1 VASYVGAL
9 DQGTTSTRFMVF
21 DHEGRVVA
29 AEQRAHEQIFP
40 SPGWVE
46 HDPVEIWRR
55 CREVI
60 AGALEKA
67 GLTPSDLAA
76 IGVANQRETIV
87 VWDRD
92 TGAPLCNAI
101 VWQDTRTRAICEE
114 LIAGDDAGIDRFRAL
129 TGLPVAT
136 YFSGP
141 KLQWVLDELDL
152 RMHAARG
159 EVLFGTMDTW
169 LIWNLTGG
177 PDGGVHVTD
186 VTNASRTLLM
196 DLTSLQWDAEMLGRF
211 SIPRGM
217 LPEIRSSSE
226 VYGTATGVLPGVPVA
241 GALGDQQAALFG
253 QCCFDEGDAK
263 NTYGTGCFLLVNT
276 GGRRVASSSGLITTA
291 GYRIGD
297 APAVYCLEGS
307 VAMAGA
313 VVQWLRDNLGII
325 ASSAEVEA
333 LAASVPDNGG
343 AYLVPAFSGLF
354 APYWRS
360 DARGVIAG
368 LTRSVNR
375 GHLARAALEATAF
388 QTREVVDAMA
398 ADTGTTLGSL
408 RVDGGMVGNGLLMQ
422 FQADLLGVPV
432 VRPTVAE
439 TTSLG
444 AAFAAGLAGGYWGSL
459 DELRRCW
466 TEDRR
471 WEPAMPSQERDRLL
485 AEWKKAVTRSFDWV
499 S

>member
-1 VASYVGAL
+1 
-9 DQGTTSTRFMVF
+9 
-21 DHEGRVVA
+21 
-29 AEQRAHEQIFP
+29 
-40 SPGWVE
+40 
-46 HDPVEIWRR
+46 
-55 CREVI
+55 
-60 AGALEKA
+60 
-67 GLTPSDLAA
+67 
-76 IGVANQRETIV
+76 
-87 VWDRD
+87 
-92 TGAPLCNAI
+92 
-101 VWQDTRTRAICEE
+101 
-114 LIAGDDAGIDRFRAL
+114 
-129 TGLPVAT
+129 
-136 YFSGP
+136 
-141 KLQWVLDELDL
+141 
-152 RMHAARG
+152 
-159 EVLFGTMDTW
+159 
-169 LIWNLTGG
+169 
-177 PDGGVHVTD
+177 

-196 DLTSLQWDAEMLGRF
+196 DLTSLQWDPEMLGCF

-226 VYGTATGVLPGVPVA
+226 VYGRATGALAGVPVA

-253 QCCFDEGDAK
+253 QCCFGVGDAK
-263 NTYGTGCFLLVNT
+263 NTYGTGCFLLANT
-276 GGRRVASSSGLITTA
+276 GERRVASSSGLITTA

-325 ASSAEVEA
+325 ASSGEVEA

-368 LTRSVNR
+368 LTRSVNK

-398 ADTGTTLGSL
+398 ADMGTALGSL
-408 RVDGGMVGNGLLMQ
+408 RVDGGMVGNDLLMQ
-422 FQADLLGVPV
+422 FQADLLGVSV

-444 AAFAAGLAGGYWGSL
+444 AAFAAGLAVGFWSGQQ
-459 DELRRCW
+459 ELRERW
-466 TEDRR
+466 AEGRR
-471 WEPAMPSQERDRLL
+471 WTPAMDAQPRE
-485 AEWKKAVTRSFDWV
+485 AEYGQWRKAVERSLGWATG
-499 S
+499 

>member
-1 VASYVGAL
+1 
-9 DQGTTSTRFMVF
+9 
-21 DHEGRVVA
+21 
-29 AEQRAHEQIFP
+29 
-40 SPGWVE
+40 
-46 HDPVEIWRR
+46 
-55 CREVI
+55 
-60 AGALEKA
+60 
-67 GLTPSDLAA
+67 
-76 IGVANQRETIV
+76 
-87 VWDRD
+87 
-92 TGAPLCNAI
+92 
-101 VWQDTRTRAICEE
+101 
-114 LIAGDDAGIDRFRAL
+114 
-129 TGLPVAT
+129 
-136 YFSGP
+136 
-141 KLQWVLDELDL
+141 
-152 RMHAARG
+152 MHAVRG
-159 EVLFGTMDTW
+159 EVLFGTIDTW

-177 PDGGVHVTD
+177 TDGGVHITD

-196 DLTSLQWDAEMLGRF
+196 DLTSLQWDPEMLGCF

-226 VYGTATGVLPGVPVA
+226 VYGRATGALSGVPVA

-253 QCCFDEGDAK
+253 QCCFGVGDAK
-263 NTYGTGCFLLVNT
+263 NTYGTGCFLLANT
-276 GGRRVASSSGLITTA
+276 GERRVASSSGLITTA

-325 ASSAEVEA
+325 ASSGEVEA

-368 LTRSVNR
+368 LTLSVNK

-398 ADTGTTLGSL
+398 ADTGTALSGL
-408 RVDGGMVGNGLLMQ
+408 KVDGGMVRNDLLMQ

-432 VRPTVAE
+432 VRPTVSE

-444 AAFAAGLAGGYWGSL
+444 AAFAAGLAVGYWGSL

-471 WEPAMPSQERDRLL
+471 WEPAMPAQERDRLL

-499 S
+499 E

>member
-1 VASYVGAL
+1 
-9 DQGTTSTRFMVF
+9 MVF
-21 DHEGRVVA
+21 DREGRVVA
-29 AEQRAHEQIFP
+29 AEQRAHQQIFP

-46 HDPVEIWRR
+46 HDPIEIWRR

-60 AGALEKA
+60 AGALQKA
-67 GLTPSDLAA
+67 DLTPSDLAA

-101 VWQDTRTRAICEE
+101 VWQDTRTRAICEQ

-159 EVLFGTMDTW
+159 EVLFGTIETW

-177 PDGGVHVTD
+177 SGGGVHVTD

-196 DLTSLQWDAEMLGRF
+196 DLTSLQWDQEMLGRF
-211 SIPRGM
+211 SIPSGM

-226 VYGTATGVLPGVPVA
+226 VYGRATGALSGVPVA

-253 QCCFDEGDAK
+253 QCCFDVGDAK
-263 NTYGTGCFLLVNT
+263 NTYGTGCFLLANT
-276 GGRRVASSSGLITTA
+276 GERRVASSTGLITTA

-325 ASSAEVEA
+325 ASSGEVEA

-368 LTRSVNR
+368 LTRSVTKA
-375 GHLARAALEATAF
+375 HLARAALEATAF

-398 ADTGTTLGSL
+398 ADTGTALSGLSGL
-408 RVDGGMVGNGLLMQ
+408 RVDGGMVGNDLLMQ

-432 VRPTVAE
+432 VRPAVAE

-444 AAFAAGLAGGYWGSL
+444 AAFAAGLAVGYWSSL
-459 DELRRCW
+459 DELRACW

-471 WEPAMPSQERDRLL
+471 WEPAMPAEDRDRLL
-485 AEWKKAVTRSFDWV
+485 AGWKKAVTRSFDWV

>member
-1 VASYVGAL
+1 
-9 DQGTTSTRFMVF
+9 MVF
-21 DHEGRVVA
+21 DQEGRVVA
-29 AEQRAHEQIFP
+29 AEQRPHEQIYP
-40 SPGWVE
+40 APGWVE
-46 HDPVEIWRR
+46 HDPIEIWGR

-67 GLTPSDLAA
+67 GLRPSDLAA
-76 IGVANQRETIV
+76 LGVANQRETIV

-101 VWQDTRTRAICEE
+101 VWQDTRTRAICES
-114 LIAGDDAGIDRFRAL
+114 LIAGDEAGIDRFRAL

-152 RMHAARG
+152 AVHAARG

-186 VTNASRTLLM
+186 VTNASRTMLM
-196 DLTSLQWDAEMLGRF
+196 DLTSLQWDPEMLRRF
-211 SIPRGM
+211 SIPSGM

-226 VYGTATGVLPGVPVA
+226 VYGRATGVLPGVPVA

-263 NTYGTGCFLLVNT
+263 NTYGTGCFLLANT
-276 GGRRVASSSGLITTA
+276 GERRVASSSGLITTA

-297 APAVYCLEGS
+297 AAAVYCLEGS

-313 VVQWLRDNLGII
+313 VVQWLRDDLGII
-325 ASSAEVEA
+325 ASSGEVEA

-343 AYLVPAFSGLF
+343 AYLVPAFAGLF

-375 GHLARAALEATAF
+375 GHLARASLEATAF

-398 ADTGTTLGSL
+398 ADTGTALERL

-444 AAFAAGLAGGYWGSL
+444 AAFAAGLAVGYWGSL

-471 WEPAMPSQERDRLL
+471 WEPAMPGQERDRLL